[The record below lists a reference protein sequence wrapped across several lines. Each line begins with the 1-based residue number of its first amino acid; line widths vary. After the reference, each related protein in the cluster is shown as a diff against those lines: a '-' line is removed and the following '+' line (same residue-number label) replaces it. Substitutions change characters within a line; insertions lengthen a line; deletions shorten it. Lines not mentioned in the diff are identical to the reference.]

1 MAMECLIC
9 TDVITHARMGVNSC
23 RACAAFYKSLCYWL
37 ALSKNCFRRTSGQ
50 FDRLKCKDGKNNCR
64 AKNPKTTCRKCRLKR
79 FKEVLARACDE
90 PVSES
95 YQTDTEK
102 SSFENSKS
110 FIDHSSLYDCQP
122 SSSQTPLLD
131 KIKRGYS
138 LMCLIRKSGETAL
151 KVDARNDKDIT
162 KGDLILTPATYLTIF
177 PNVRVG
183 QSAVI
188 EFGNLAFDEFR
199 SLDESC
205 KKMIIEKSYA
215 LINLLDSTYRVCHH
229 FPEEAHM
236 NLPGY
241 TTYFRMSELE
251 TFFENCPDDIDKEN
265 LIKEVKSSH
274 KDSSK
279 IVRQLFETIK
289 PTDFEFLS
297 LFGLALWND
306 RIVDCDEKL
315 LKFGSRIRSE
325 IMRELHICY
334 TTRGTVDYASRVG
347 NIFCLL
353 ANSQNQSVKTT
364 EDFQVFRLLNMYQSY
379 FSESGFWSK

>member
-1 MAMECLIC
+1 
-9 TDVITHARMGVNSC
+9 
-23 RACAAFYKSLCYWL
+23 
-37 ALSKNCFRRTSGQ
+37 
-50 FDRLKCKDGKNNCR
+50 
-64 AKNPKTTCRKCRLKR
+64 
-79 FKEVLARACDE
+79 
-90 PVSES
+90 
-95 YQTDTEK
+95 
-102 SSFENSKS
+102 
-110 FIDHSSLYDCQP
+110 
-122 SSSQTPLLD
+122 
-131 KIKRGYS
+131 
-138 LMCLIRKSGETAL
+138 MCLIRKSGETAL

-162 KGDLILTPATYLTIF
+162 KGDL
-177 PNVRVG
+177 
-183 QSAVI
+183 
-188 EFGNLAFDEFR
+188 
-199 SLDESC
+199 
-205 KKMIIEKSYA
+205 KMIIEKSYA

-236 NLPGY
+236 
-241 TTYFRMSELE
+241 
-251 TFFENCPDDIDKEN
+251 
-265 LIKEVKSSH
+265 EVKSSH

-334 TTRGTVDYASRVG
+334 TTRGT
-347 NIFCLL
+347 
-353 ANSQNQSVKTT
+353 NQSVKTT